1 MIPFTPIRDSA
12 PCASA
17 RTRPA
22 AVAKRSA
29 RRVLVVLGAVVALG
43 ACDGDELIDPPF
55 RDAVKPRVTVA
66 KGTNQ
71 TDTTLVMSVNAT
83 DNVGLKTIRVLFSGG
98 VAASYDTTFTSSIQ
112 SASLA
117 LTVRVPS
124 SAPLGSTV
132 NIQAVAIDG
141 ATNTS
146 DTARLVMTVGNLEPP
161 QAVITSPAAGSPVVS
176 GKALVLSLSARAR
189 YKVRTLGYQ
198 ISGAYVT
205 RDSVLYGA
213 PLRDSIS
220 LLDTLTIPDTVRGS
234 VITVTPFIVD
244 SLNQRVLGSGVS
256 YAVQNATNANT
267 IPVVRAGVTSR
278 LEISDT
284 IFVEATDPVGI
295 SSLGYE
301 VRSITGQLIAADSVS
316 STGAFST
323 LVRTF
328 QTRLPVTSFPTSV
341 TVTGFARN
349 ANGRRDVARYASG
362 AVRLD
367 TVAVVAGYT
376 KPLPNGG
383 KIADALYFPR
393 NDRLYLTNIERN
405 QLEVYNLADS
415 SFRQA
420 INVGSRPW
428 GISAWPRNRDGLMG
442 DTLLIANSGGTNISY
457 VNLNA
462 GATGREV
469 FRYHLPNIV
478 AYSITTVKSSTTDQP
493 ITQRTI
499 YDFSDRPQFL
509 ASTCTGGSS
518 AGSPC
523 QDVIVVYSTTPTPG
537 QSSGFANQGTMRW
550 ENLTKRSSHFFF
562 EQAMGQT
569 AGRSDTLEIERFA
582 AAGFGSDSVLLPARQ
597 TVVTP
602 NGNFNYSVVVRLDQ
616 LAFRDTTYV
625 RNSGD
630 FRRAVVGEGGP
641 VLGSRAMTYDATM
654 GFDFS
659 TPLPVIDR
667 GLSRPLDVTDFIANS
682 FARVQGVGIN
692 FDGELSAV
700 KGDSTY
706 IFDRTLRLQG
716 ILQSKSSGGGLDFHP
731 MNKGFNSTPLN
742 TRLSFVASSEPV
754 IDIFDTY
761 CYQKVASVPIRD
773 PIIGPVRAS
782 IRPNGQIVLIGATVR
797 GVTLVALPDTFT
809 TTCN

>member
-1 MIPFTPIRDSA
+1 MIPFTPIR
-12 PCASA
+12 ASA

-22 AVAKRSA
+22 AVAKQSA
-29 RRVLVVLGAVVALG
+29 RRVLVALGAVVALG

-55 RDAVKPRVTVA
+55 RDAIKPRVTVA

-98 VAASYDTTFTSSIQ
+98 VAAAYDTTFTSSIQ
-112 SASLA
+112 SANLA

-132 NIQAVAIDG
+132 NIEAIAIDG

-161 QAVITSPAAGSPVVS
+161 QTVITSPAAGSPVVS

-198 ISGAYVT
+198 IAGAYVT

-213 PLRDSIS
+213 PLRDSVG

-244 SLNQRVLGSGVS
+244 SLNQRVLGNAVS
-256 YAVQNATNANT
+256 YAVQNASNANT
-267 IPVVRAGVTSR
+267 IPLVKTGVTSR

-301 VRSITGQLIAADSVS
+301 VRSLSGQLIAADSVT

-328 QTRLPVTSFPTSV
+328 QTRLPVTSFPTNV

-349 ANGRRDVARYASG
+349 ANGRRDVTRYTSG
-362 AVRLD
+362 AVRFD

-383 KIADALYFPR
+383 KVADALYFPR

-428 GISAWPRNRDGLMG
+428 GISAWPRNRSGVMG

-457 VNLNA
+457 VNLNS
-462 GATGREV
+462 GVTGREV

-509 ASTCTGGSS
+509 ATTCTGGSA

-537 QSSGFANQGTMRW
+537 QSSPFANQGTMRW
-550 ENLTKRSSHFFF
+550 ENITKRTSHFFF

-602 NGNFNYSVVVRLDQ
+602 NGNFNFSVVVRLDQ

-641 VLGSRAMTYDATM
+641 VLGSRAVTYDATM
-654 GFDFS
+654 GFDQS

-667 GLSRPLDVTDFIANS
+667 GLSRPLDVTDFIANT

-716 ILQSKSSGGGLDFHP
+716 ILQSRSSGGGLDFHP
-731 MNKGFNSTPLN
+731 MNKGFNSNPLN
-742 TRLSFVASSEPV
+742 TRLAFVASSEPV

-782 IRPNGQIVLIGATVR
+782 IRPDGQIVLIGATVR

-809 TTCN
+809 TTCQ

>member
-1 MIPFTPIRDSA
+1 MIPFTPIRA
-12 PCASA
+12 TA

-22 AVAKRSA
+22 AAT
-29 RRVLVVLGAVVALG
+29 RRALVVLGAVVALG
-43 ACDGDELIDPPF
+43 ACNGDELLDPPF
-55 RDAVKPRVTVA
+55 RDAVKPRVTIA
-66 KGTNQ
+66 KGNNQ
-71 TDTTLVMSVNAT
+71 TDSTLVMSVNAT
-83 DNVGLKTIRVLFSGG
+83 DNVGLKTIRVMLSGG
-98 VAASYDTTFTSSIQ
+98 VAAAYDTTFTSSIQ
-112 SASLA
+112 AATLA
-117 LTVRVPS
+117 LTVRVPR
-124 SAPLGSTV
+124 SAPLGSPV
-132 NIQAVAIDG
+132 NILAIAIDG
-141 ATNTS
+141 APNTS

-161 QAVITSPAAGSPVVS
+161 RAVITSPAVGSPVVS

-189 YKVRTLGYQ
+189 YKIRTLGYQ
-198 ISGAYVT
+198 ITGAYVT
-205 RDSVLYGA
+205 RDSILYGA
-213 PLRDSIS
+213 PLRDSIA
-220 LLDTLTIPDTVRGS
+220 LLDTLTIPDTVRGA

-244 SLNQRVLGSGVS
+244 SLSQRVLGTSVS
-256 YAVQNATNANT
+256 YAVQSATNANT
-267 IPVVRAGVTSR
+267 VPVVRAGVTTR
-278 LEISDT
+278 MEVSDT

-295 SSLGYE
+295 STLGYE
-301 VRSITGQLIAADSVS
+301 VRSLTGQLVTADSIS

-328 QTRLPVTSFPTSV
+328 RTRLPVTSFPTSV

-349 ANGRRDVARYASG
+349 ANGRRDVTRYASG

-376 KPLPNGG
+376 NPLPNGG
-383 KIADALYFPR
+383 KVADALYFGR

-405 QLEVYNLADS
+405 QLEVFNLADS
-415 SFRQA
+415 SFRQS

-428 GISAWPRNRDGLMG
+428 GISAWPRTRDGVMG
-442 DTLLIANSGGTNISY
+442 DTLLVANSGGTNISY
-457 VNLNA
+457 VDLNI
-462 GATGREV
+462 GNTGREV
-469 FRYHLPNIV
+469 FRYALPNIV

-493 ITQRTI
+493 ITQRTV

-509 ASTCTGGSS
+509 ATTCTGGIV
-518 AGSPC
+518 AGSLC

-537 QSSGFANQGTMRW
+537 QSTPFANQGTVRW
-550 ENLTKRSSHFFF
+550 ENVSKRASHFFF

-582 AAGFGSDSVLLPARQ
+582 AAGFGSDSILLPAKQ

-625 RNSGD
+625 RNSGN

-641 VLGSRAMTYDATM
+641 VLGSRAITYDATM
-654 GFDFS
+654 GMDPS

-716 ILQSKSSGGGLDFHP
+716 ILQSRSSGGGLDFHP
-731 MNKGFNSTPLN
+731 LNRGMNSTPLR
-742 TRLSFVASSEPV
+742 TRLAFVASSEAV

-761 CYQKVASVPIRD
+761 CYQKVATVPIRD

-782 IRPNGQIVLIGATVR
+782 LRPNGQIVLVGATIR
-797 GVTLVALPDTFT
+797 GVTLVALPDNFT
-809 TTCN
+809 TTCQ